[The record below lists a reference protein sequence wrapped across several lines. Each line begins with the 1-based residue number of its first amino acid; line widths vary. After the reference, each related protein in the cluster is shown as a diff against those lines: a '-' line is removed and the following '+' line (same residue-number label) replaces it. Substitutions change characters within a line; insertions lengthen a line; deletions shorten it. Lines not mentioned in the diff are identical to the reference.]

1 MDTYLAIAS
10 KRDTRSYADRPIP
23 EEVERRILDAGRVAG
38 SARNRQDWRFL
49 VIESDELRQRLAET
63 VYAPTNV
70 LGASLVVAI
79 VGTAGGL
86 DAGRCAQNM
95 MLAAWN
101 DGVVSCPN
109 GLSDPDGAAALLGEE
124 DERVIVVLS
133 FGYSTRGGDP
143 ERRSAEEWLARADRK
158 PLDQLVERR

>member
-23 EEVERRILDAGRVAG
+23 AEVEGRILEAGRVAG

-49 VIESDELRQRLAET
+49 VIESDELRRRVAEK
-63 VYAPTNV
+63 VYAPANV
-70 LGASLVVAI
+70 LGAKLVIAI

-109 GLSDPDGAAALLGEE
+109 GIADPDGAAALLGEE

-133 FGYSTRGGDP
+133 FGYSTRGADP
-143 ERRSAEEWLARADRK
+143 ERRSAEEWLAQADRK
-158 PLDQLVERR
+158 PLGELVVRL